1 MLLALTF
8 PIIDTDRMT
17 PSSGGGG
24 RVSARV
30 WIAVGFGAL
39 FVVWLVFRLNDWF
52 VR

>member
-30 WIAVGFGAL
+30 WIAVAYVAL
-39 FVVWLVFRLNDWF
+39 LAGWLCWRWI